1 MWRLFL
7 YKLAELRSFLTISLI
22 CLSSFSFLRVIVLRA
37 SPLFKNLLIWSI
49 YGGFGFIL
57 GLDGRAGGLD
67 GESDER
73 ESFLKRELLDSSSF
87 FLTAVKMIGKLTSV
101 PLVSEICFYCIILYR
116 LYKQYLKVKW
126 YLHYFL
132 LITAYAK
139 LSSYLHQII

>member
-101 PLVSEICFYCIILYR
+101 PLVSEICFYINNYFII
-116 LYKQYLKVKW
+116 
-126 YLHYFL
+126 
-132 LITAYAK
+132 ITSWNEGGRDYVFK
-139 LSSYLHQII
+139 K